1 MNRTKALFLMTALL
15 GVLAVPASA
24 RDRCWRN
31 SCSTYVGS
39 AHYYTVV
46 RPAPVYSYSEP
57 GTCPTGLWPVYGGSS
72 VAAEAQSVLARYGY
86 YEGSID
92 GILGPRSRAAIRSW
106 QMDQGLVVTGGLDS
120 PTLQTLGLLD

>member
-15 GVLAVPASA
+15 GGLAAPASA
-24 RDRCWRN
+24 RDRCWRG
-31 SCSTYVGS
+31 SCPTYSST

-46 RPAPVYSYSEP
+46 RPAPVYSYSEAV
-57 GTCPTGLWPVYGGSS
+57 TCPTDLRPVYGGSS
-72 VAAEAQSVLARYGY
+72 VAAEAQSVLASYGY